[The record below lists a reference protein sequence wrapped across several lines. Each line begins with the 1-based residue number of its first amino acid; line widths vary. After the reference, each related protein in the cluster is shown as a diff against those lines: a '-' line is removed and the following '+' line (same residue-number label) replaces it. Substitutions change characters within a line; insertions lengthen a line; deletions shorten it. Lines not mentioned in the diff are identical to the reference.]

1 MRAQCACSYCG
12 AIASIL
18 DRFERELNPQYLRDI
33 TGATL
38 SKYAK
43 RLRDAELA
51 EATIKKHLA
60 HLVAAFHWAKSVGLM
75 RDIPVRPPTPNARR
89 SLGEKPKGRPVAL
102 EEFER
107 WTKAVHG
114 VEQCKESAPRVRE
127 LQRIMHGLLF
137 SGLRMAELMALS
149 WETDADVVAVFSEG
163 EVPIISWNSPE
174 AQKNNTVADI
184 PMTAEFADLLAEVP
198 ETKRRGFVFDAT
210 GRQG

>member
-1 MRAQCACSYCG
+1 
-12 AIASIL
+12 
-18 DRFERELNPQYLRDI
+18 
-33 TGATL
+33 
-38 SKYAK
+38 
-43 RLRDAELA
+43 
-51 EATIKKHLA
+51 
-60 HLVAAFHWAKSVGLM
+60 
-75 RDIPVRPPTPNARR
+75 
-89 SLGEKPKGRPVAL
+89 
-102 EEFER
+102 
-107 WTKAVHG
+107 
-114 VEQCKESAPRVRE
+114 
-127 LQRIMHGLLF
+127 MHGLLF